1 MEFSPI
7 ILNKINLQGN
17 SMDSNNKS
25 PENQI
30 IQRISLEDTKDI
42 VDNRKEYN
50 IIIIDIRTPMEFQY
64 GHIIDSINIDFYE
77 HDFINNLNKLDKTK
91 KYLIYCRHANRTSYA
106 LQMMRQLGFKYVLEM
121 DMGITYWYQNGWEL
135 VY

>member
-1 MEFSPI
+1 
-7 ILNKINLQGN
+7 
-17 SMDSNNKS
+17 MDSDNKL

-30 IQRISLEDTKDI
+30 IQRISLEETKEV
-42 VDNRKEYN
+42 VDNRKENN

-64 GHIIDSINIDFYE
+64 GHIIDSLNIDFYE
-77 HDFINNLNKLDKTK
+77 YDFIENLNMLDKTK

-106 LQMMRQLGFKYVLEM
+106 LQMMKQLGFEYVLEM